1 MIKFPGLGLEFNISK
16 VAISIL
22 GINIHWYAILIVLAI
37 ILSLIILKLNSKNE
51 KVKYEDILDLAIYL
65 LPTSIICARL
75 YYIAFNL
82 EYYITN
88 PSEILNLKS
97 GGLAIYG
104 GIIGGAI
111 TAYIYCKIKKLN
123 FLSMLDQIAPALA
136 LSQAIGRWGNFINIE
151 AYGTETT
158 NLFRMGIS
166 ENGIYKEVHPAFLYE
181 SIADFI
187 IFLILLKIG
196 KKRQKSGERTIIYLM
211 LYSFV
216 RFFVEGIRIDSLMLN
231 NIRISQI
238 LSLSIFVVTCSMLIY
253 NLIKNRKPAKNSQ
266 K

>member
-1 MIKFPGLGLEFNISK
+1 MIKFPGLGLEFNVSK

-22 GINIHWYAILIVLAI
+22 GINIHWYAILIVFAI
-37 ILSLIILKLNSKNE
+37 ILSLIILKLNNKNE
-51 KVKYEDILDLAIYL
+51 KVKYENLLDLAIYL
-65 LPTSIICARL
+65 LPISIIGARIYYIIFNL
-75 YYIAFNL
+75 DYYIA
-82 EYYITN
+82 N

-104 GIIGGAI
+104 GIIVGAI

-123 FLSMLDQIAPALA
+123 FIAVLDQIVPVLA

-158 NLFRMGIS
+158 NLFRMGII

-181 SIADFI
+181 SISNFI
-187 IFLILLKIG
+187 IFVILQKIG
-196 KKRQKSGERTIIYLM
+196 KKRQRSGKRTLIYLM

-231 NIRISQI
+231 NIKISQL
-238 LSLSIFVVTCSMLIY
+238 LSLSIFVASCSMLTY
-253 NLIKNRKPAKNSQ
+253 NHIKNSKKAKNS
-266 K
+266 

>member
-1 MIKFPGLGLEFNISK
+1 MIKFPGFGLEFNISK

-37 ILSLIILKLNSKNE
+37 VLSLIILKRNNKKE
-51 KVKYEDILDLAIYL
+51 EVKYETILDLAIYL
-65 LPTSIICARL
+65 LPISIICARIYYIIFNID
-75 YYIAFNL
+75 YYIA
-82 EYYITN
+82 N
-88 PSEILNLKS
+88 PAEILKLKS

-111 TAYIYCKIKKLN
+111 TTYIYCKIKKIN
-123 FLSMLDQIAPALA
+123 FLSVLDQIVPVLA

-158 NLFRMGIS
+158 NLFRMGII
-166 ENGIYKEVHPAFLYE
+166 ENGIYKEVHPTFLYE
-181 SIADFI
+181 SIANVI
-187 IFLILLKIG
+187 IFIILLKIG
-196 KKRQKSGERTIIYLM
+196 KKRQKSGERTLIYLM

-231 NIRISQI
+231 NIKISQI
-238 LSLSIFVVTCSMLIY
+238 LSLSIFVVSCSMLTY
-253 NLIKNRKPAKNSQ
+253 NLIKNSKTAKNS
-266 K
+266 

>member
-22 GINIHWYAILIVLAI
+22 GINIHWYAILIVFAI
-37 ILSLIILKLNSKNE
+37 ILSLLILKLNNKNE
-51 KVKYEDILDLAIYL
+51 NVKYENILDLAIYL
-65 LPTSIICARL
+65 LPISIISARV
-75 YYIAFNL
+75 YYIVFNL

-88 PSEILNLKS
+88 PLDILNIKS

-111 TAYIYCKIKKLN
+111 TTYIYCKMKKIN
-123 FLSMLDQIAPALA
+123 FLSTLDPIVPVLS

-158 NLFRMGIS
+158 NLFRMGII

-181 SIADFI
+181 SAADFI
-187 IFLILLKIG
+187 IFIILQKIG
-196 KKRQKSGERTIIYLM
+196 KKRQKAGERTLIYLI

-238 LSLSIFVVTCSMLIY
+238 LSLLIFVATCSILVY
-253 NLIKNRKPAKNSQ
+253 NLTKTTKLAKNH
-266 K
+266 